1 MFSTLRRRFIFSHLV
16 PLLIIVPLIGIALI
30 YLLEAQVVLPSLSN
44 ELVGQAGLVDEMARD
59 QPGLWTDPAQAQAFV
74 TRVIPRL
81 TARLMLLDSDGR
93 LLASSDA
100 NDAGRLGLH
109 LDHPGLEQALSGQIF
124 SQQARSQ
131 GLRAEVA
138 DVLAPALGAD
148 QQVAGVVRLSYPL
161 TSVYERFQLLRY
173 LIAGV
178 LVVGLILGAIA
189 GTVLAL
195 DLGRPIQE
203 TQRAAEQ
210 LAYGQPPAPLAEQGP
225 EEIRSLACSF
235 NVLAARLQTLEES
248 RRRLLANLVHELGRP
263 LGALLAAVQ
272 ALAEGADQ
280 DQALRGEL
288 LGGMEAQIHRL
299 QRLLDD
305 LAQLHDRVLGSLE
318 LNRQPLALAE
328 WLPETLSPWRETALQ
343 KALMWQSNIPAE
355 MPVISADPD
364 RLAQAV
370 GNLVS
375 NAIKYTPPQG
385 SITVSAGSQAGEV
398 WLRVTDTGPG
408 IAAEEQARIFAPF
421 YRGPVAGRFPQ
432 GMGLGLSIARD
443 LVTAHDGRLTVES
456 APGSG
461 SQFTIWLPVKTPPN
475 PTVLR

>member
-44 ELVGQAGLVDEMARD
+44 ELAGQAGLVVEMARD
-59 QPGLWTDPAQAQAFV
+59 QSGVWTDSTQAQALV
-74 TRVIPRL
+74 ARVSPRL
-81 TARLMLLDSDGR
+81 TARLMLLDASGR
-93 LLASSDA
+93 LLASSDP
-100 NDAGRLGLH
+100 NDAARLGLL
-109 LDHPGLEQALSGQIF
+109 LDHSGLKPALSGQLF
-124 SQQARSQ
+124 SQQARSR

-138 DVLAPALGAD
+138 DVLVPALGANR
-148 QQVAGVVRLSYPL
+148 QVAGVVRLSYPL
-161 TSVYERFQLLRY
+161 TSVYARFQFLRY
-173 LIAGV
+173 LVAGV
-178 LVVGLILGAIA
+178 LVVGLILGAIVGA
-189 GTVLAL
+189 MLAL
-195 DLGRPIQE
+195 DLSRPIRD
-203 TQRAAEQ
+203 TTRAAEQ
-210 LAYGQPPAPLAEQGP
+210 LAFGQSPVPLAEQGP
-225 EEIRSLACSF
+225 EEIRSLARSF
-235 NVLAARLQTLEES
+235 NFLASRLHTLEES
-248 RRRLLANLVHELGRP
+248 RHRLLANLVHELGRP

-299 QRLLDD
+299 QRLLND

-318 LNRQPLALAE
+318 LDRQPLALAE
-328 WLPETLSPWRETALQ
+328 WLPATLGPWREAALQ
-343 KALMWQSNIPAE
+343 RGLAWQSSIPAAL
-355 MPVISADPD
+355 PVISADPD

-385 SITVSAGSQAGEV
+385 SVTVSAGSQAGEV
-398 WLRVTDTGPG
+398 WLRVSDTGPG

-421 YRGPVAGRFPQ
+421 YRGPVSGRFPQ

-443 LVTAHDGRLTVES
+443 LITAHGGRLTVES

-461 SQFTIWLPVKTPPN
+461 SQFTIWLPVQTPPN
-475 PTVLR
+475 LAELR

>member
-1 MFSTLRRRFIFSHLV
+1 M
-16 PLLIIVPLIGIALI
+16 
-30 YLLEAQVVLPSLSN
+30 
-44 ELVGQAGLVDEMARD
+44 
-59 QPGLWTDPAQAQAFV
+59 
-74 TRVIPRL
+74 
-81 TARLMLLDSDGR
+81 
-93 LLASSDA
+93 ASSDP
-100 NDAGRLGLH
+100 NDAGRLGLP
-109 LDHPGLEQALSGQIF
+109 LDHPGLEQALSGQLF

-210 LAYGQPPAPLAEQGP
+210 LAYGQSPAPLAEQGP
-225 EEIRSLACSF
+225 EEIRSLARSF
-235 NVLAARLQTLEES
+235 NVLAARLHTLEES

-318 LNRQPLALAE
+318 LDRQPLALAE
-328 WLPETLSPWRETALQ
+328 WLPATLSPWREAALQ
-343 KALMWQSNIPAE
+343 KGLAWQSSIPAAL
-355 MPVISADPD
+355 PVISADPD

-385 SITVSAGSQAGEV
+385 SVTVSAGSQAGEV
-398 WLRVTDTGPG
+398 WLRVSDTGPG

-421 YRGPVAGRFPQ
+421 YRGPVSGRFPQ

-461 SQFTIWLPVKTPPN
+461 SQFTIWLPVQTPPN
-475 PTVLR
+475 PAELR

>member
-1 MFSTLRRRFIFSHLV
+1 
-16 PLLIIVPLIGIALI
+16 
-30 YLLEAQVVLPSLSN
+30 
-44 ELVGQAGLVDEMARD
+44 
-59 QPGLWTDPAQAQAFV
+59 
-74 TRVIPRL
+74 
-81 TARLMLLDSDGR
+81 
-93 LLASSDA
+93 
-100 NDAGRLGLH
+100 
-109 LDHPGLEQALSGQIF
+109 
-124 SQQARSQ
+124 
-131 GLRAEVA
+131 
-138 DVLAPALGAD
+138 
-148 QQVAGVVRLSYPL
+148 
-161 TSVYERFQLLRY
+161 
-173 LIAGV
+173 
-178 LVVGLILGAIA
+178 
-189 GTVLAL
+189 VLAL

-272 ALAEGADQ
+272 ALTEGADQ

-343 KALMWQSNIPAE
+343 RALMWQSNIPAE

-461 SQFTIWLPVKTPPN
+461 SQFTIWLPVITPPN